1 MVFVSMDLTAPSE
14 TYRLTNQLHFKT
26 IKVMEFIIQTNNI
39 VIPGSD
45 NMLLCMNRYN
55 DNMFIFPAST
65 GNSSNTQYLANI
77 PYIAT
82 LPISYSPV
90 NIIPPDFQREDAYD
104 EATRELRIDMKH
116 PDGSPITVGEWA
128 GTSAHVILHFE

>member
-1 MVFVSMDLTAPSE
+1 MDLTTPQE
-14 TYRLTNQLHFKT
+14 TYRLTNKLTFKN

-39 VIPGSD
+39 VIPGAD

-55 DNMFIFPAST
+55 DNMFIFQASI

-77 PYIAT
+77 PYISAQ
-82 LPISYSPV
+82 PISYSPV

-104 EATRELRIDMKH
+104 EATRELIINMKH
-116 PDGSPITVGEWA
+116 PDGTLITAAEWG
-128 GTSAHVILHFE
+128 GTSAHLILHFE